1 MNINEIAK
9 SRYAVKAFDKNK
21 KINEEDISKLE
32 ELLSLSPSSTNTQP
46 WSFIIAESDE
56 AKKKITKSTE
66 SFGFNTQKVLNA
78 SHVVIFN
85 VKYPLTD
92 EHLKNV
98 LEKED
103 QDGRFI
109 DEAAKAGMDSGR
121 RGWVKEHEADLKDEK
136 HWLEKQVYLN
146 VGHFVISAKALG
158 IDSVVMEGFD
168 RKVLDSEF
176 DLEKKNESSLILVGI
191 GYPSDDDFNKDLPK
205 SRLDIKDIVTRV

>member
-9 SRYAVKAFDKNK
+9 SRYAVKVFDKNK
-21 KINEEDISKLE
+21 KINEDDILKLE
-32 ELLSLSPSSTNTQP
+32 ELLRLSPSSTNTQP
-46 WSFIIAESDE
+46 WSFIIAGSEE
-56 AKKKITKSTE
+56 AKEKIAKSTE
-66 SFGFNTQKVLNA
+66 NFGFNTKKVLNA

-121 RGWVKEHEADLKDEK
+121 RNGLKEHINQLKDEK

-146 VGHFVISAKALG
+146 VGHFAISAKALG
-158 IDSVVMEGFD
+158 IDSVIMEGFD
-168 RKVLDSEF
+168 RKVLDIEF
-176 DLEKKNESSLILVGI
+176 DLEQKGESSLILVGI